1 MTFVIAL
8 FDQLESIKYVMSYFI
23 DIMQKR
29 EPQPEVF
36 ANFYLHYYS
45 IATFY
50 SIVIILTHHE
60 MYFLWFL
67 CVNFPVATERGRL
80 Q

>member
-36 ANFYLHYYS
+36 LNLYLHY
-45 IATFY
+45 
-50 SIVIILTHHE
+50 
-60 MYFLWFL
+60 
-67 CVNFPVATERGRL
+67 
-80 Q
+80 